1 MRAGLTHGRPFFQHP
16 SALVETALV
25 GAGTRIWAFAHVMK
39 GARIGRDCV
48 IGDHCFVESGVRI
61 GHGVTI
67 KNGVS
72 IWEGVE
78 VGDGAFLGPNA
89 TFTNDLRPRSRRY
102 PLVAARYRSRRWLLK
117 TRIGTGATIGAN
129 ATVLCGIKI
138 GRFAMVAA
146 GSVVTTNVPDHALWA
161 GVPGRAAGDVCRC
174 AGALAFVDGRA
185 KCRACGLVY
194 QKSGNRV
201 RSLR

>member
-1 MRAGLTHGRPFFQHP
+1 MVGTGTH
-16 SALVETALV
+16 
-25 GAGTRIWAFAHVMK
+25 IWAFAHVMK

-72 IWEGVE
+72 IWEGIE

-89 TFTNDLRPRSRRY
+89 TFTNDLRPRSRRS
-102 PLVAARYRSRRWLLK
+102 PLFAARYRSRRWLLK

-129 ATVLCGIKI
+129 ATVLCGITI

-174 AGALAFVDGRA
+174 AGPLAFVDGRA
-185 KCRACGLVY
+185 KCRACGLAY
-194 QKSGNRV
+194 QKRGRLV